1 MDVRAVD
8 VRVALL
14 ASRQNGVVTHAQLV
28 SLGLS
33 KAAITHR
40 VAIGRLHRLHRGVY
54 LVGNPAPPPLALETA
69 ALFTC
74 PSGSVLSHLT
84 AARLHKIAGHQSP
97 DIDVTVPRSARR
109 AREGISVHLTRRLPS
124 HDVRRHERLPVTA
137 PIRTILDLA
146 STEDPR
152 EVERAVNEAQILRML
167 TLPQLGRRLDRER
180 GRRGVAVLRQIVAA
194 RRQPKVTRPEA
205 EKLFV
210 ALIERSGLPDPETDY
225 SIGIYRADYAWPDRR
240 LVAELDSIAFHST
253 QPKFVAD
260 RRRWADID
268 AMGWRIF
275 RFTWWDVTDEP
286 EALLVRLTRSLMRD
300 PA

>member
-8 VRVALL
+8 ARIALL
-14 ASRQNGVVTHAQLV
+14 ASRQNGVVTHSQLV
-28 SLGLS
+28 DLGLS

-40 VAIGRLHRLHRGVY
+40 IAIGRLHRLHRGVY

-69 ALFTC
+69 ALFAC
-74 PSGSVLSHLT
+74 PSGAVLSHMT
-84 AARLHKIAGHQSP
+84 AARLHRITDLEPTG
-97 DIDVTVPRSARR
+97 IDVTVPRR
-109 AREGISVHLTRRLPS
+109 ACRGSHRIKVHLTRRLPP
-124 HDVRRHERLPVTA
+124 HDVRRYKRLPVTA

-146 STEDPR
+146 SSEEPR
-152 EVERAVNEAQILRML
+152 DIERALNEAQILRML
-167 TLPQLGRRLDRER
+167 TLPQLDRRLDAER
-180 GRRGVAVLRQIVAA
+180 GRRGVALLRQIVAA
-194 RRQPKVTRPEA
+194 QRQPKFTRSDI
-205 EKLFV
+205 EKRFLG
-210 ALIERSGLPDPETDY
+210 LIEKSALPEPETEY
-225 SIGIYRADYAWPDRR
+225 PIGVYRADFAWPDRR

-260 RRRWADID
+260 RKRWTDID
-268 AMGWRIF
+268 AIGWRIF